1 MRKLLLL
8 TSVMVA
14 ASLASAQVN
23 LIPNGGFE
31 DADDSLTWI
40 DVSGAGDAAPTTF
53 TTGGNPD
60 SYATVTPNGGWGIL
74 VSPVEPGTSGGGVPI
89 GDLGLVAG
97 GAVTFTWDS
106 INLSG
111 DGGGLGGMKVEAW
124 GGNALLGNTG
134 DQHPTPV
141 GDGTAWETLTYD
153 WTLPAGTD
161 KLIFV
166 PLWDIAAGETVGFD
180 NVGVVVPEPSTFAL
194 LGGLGA
200 LGFVLYRRRKQA

>member
-1 MRKLLLL
+1 MKKFLLI
-8 TSVMVA
+8 TA
-14 ASLASAQVN
+14 ALAFAAGASAQSI
-23 LIPNGGFE
+23 LIPNGDFE

-40 DVSGAGDAAPTTF
+40 DVSGAGDAPPTTF
-53 TTGGNPD
+53 DTGGNPD
-60 SYATVTPNGGWGIL
+60 SYGTVTPSGGWGIL
-74 VSPVEPGTSGGGVPI
+74 VSPVDPGASGGGIPI

-180 NVGVVVPEPSTFAL
+180 NVGVVPEPSTYAAL
-194 LGGLGA
+194 LGLMA
-200 LGFVLYRRRKQA
+200 LGFVAWRRRK